1 MRHSAGHSDY
11 RRELTGPDPVA
22 LLDIPL
28 AIILLSLLIMRAIT
42 AAMMV

>member
-11 RRELTGPDPVA
+11 RRELAGTDPVS
-22 LLDIPL
+22 LLVIPL

-42 AAMMV
+42 AAMTV